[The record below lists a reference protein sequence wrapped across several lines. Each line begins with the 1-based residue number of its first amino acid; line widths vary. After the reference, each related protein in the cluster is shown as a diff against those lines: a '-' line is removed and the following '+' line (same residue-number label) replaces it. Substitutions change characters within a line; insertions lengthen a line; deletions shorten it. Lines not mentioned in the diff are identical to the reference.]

1 MPSVFTID
9 GVAPCRYHLRMGPG
23 RIQGCYTS
31 KERAERA
38 ARVMGGR
45 VVRARPPGV
54 PFSGLRGTKIEHRK
68 RIGRLYPR
76 YADKL
81 VDAAQNAHAGNCRRA
96 IRFFEDAAMLKGM
109 IAAHAGDSEMTSRQM
124 GRLVRRV
131 DEDFRAMRRVVT
143 GRCAIR

>member
-9 GVAPCRYHLRMGPG
+9 GVAPCRYHIRTGPG
-23 RIQGCYTS
+23 RIQGCYTNKAQAS
-31 KERAERA
+31 RD

-45 VVRARPPGV
+45 VVAARPPGV
-54 PFSGLRGTKIEHRK
+54 PFSGLRGTRPEHRK

-96 IRFFEDAAMLKGM
+96 VRFFEDAAMLKGM
-109 IAAHAGDSEMTSRQM
+109 LAAHAGDSGLTSRQM

-143 GRCAIR
+143 NRCTIR